1 MNSVTDAADGKF
13 LVHPLRNIF
22 NGLRWDNRQN
32 PSDYLITY
40 RHRGAPG
47 DVMQI
52 RASEINNLGKSYFTI
67 QNALGEEQTLIPFH
81 RVVEI
86 RNTKTNSI
94 IWLSRKP

>member
-1 MNSVTDAADGKF
+1 
-13 LVHPLRNIF
+13 
-22 NGLRWDNRQN
+22 
-32 PSDYLITY
+32 
-40 RHRGAPG
+40 
-47 DVMQI
+47 MQI